1 VSFPRRPI
9 DTPWLGAARPVV
21 IHMVTDP
28 EREQH
33 ERRQDLDRRF
43 RPNPAEAD
51 VVLENL
57 NGDGR
62 DAAARL
68 GHTVRAHPRHVFEKT
83 GVRRQAELVRLLLE
97 ASAS

>member
-1 VSFPRRPI
+1 MECRPQSRGVSFPRRPI
-9 DTPWLGAARPVV
+9 DTSWLGAARPVV

-43 RPNPAEAD
+43 RLNPAEAD

-57 NGDGR
+57 NRNGR

-68 GHTVRAHPRHVFEKT
+68 GIAATRSERI
-83 GVRRQAELVRLLLE
+83 
-97 ASAS
+97 